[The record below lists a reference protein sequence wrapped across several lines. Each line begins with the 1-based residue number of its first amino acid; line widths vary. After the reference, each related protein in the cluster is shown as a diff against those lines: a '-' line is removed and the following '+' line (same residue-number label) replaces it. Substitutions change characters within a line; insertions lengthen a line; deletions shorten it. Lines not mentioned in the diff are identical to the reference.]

1 MPRKRLFCQ
10 GNDTR
15 TGRRHACLLY
25 PSHGRLRFIT
35 SHSRFALASTMR
47 KTKRLRRRLTW
58 RSSVHHSKMHL
69 SAIMVWILEYFFFAK
84 FTVLTWFA
92 NHSVIR
98 LRKVAFFG
106 AKKPLVFFHLPA
118 VWLPRIPDNCFLTS
132 LSYFSVG
139 RMTHSAQTMFGFS
152 STWMRSCTGKLCR
165 LFTTLGFV
173 MCTVSGSI
181 ERIERCIGTGLF
193 TQLTV
198 SLFSL
203 LTKVL
208 LLAGLSTQTSGGK
221 LNLNL

>member
-1 MPRKRLFCQ
+1 MV
-10 GNDTR
+10 NN
-15 TGRRHACLLY
+15 
-25 PSHGRLRFIT
+25 
-35 SHSRFALASTMR
+35 
-47 KTKRLRRRLTW
+47 
-58 RSSVHHSKMHL
+58 SKMHL
-69 SAIMVWILEYFFFAK
+69 SAIMVWILEYFLSFAT

-106 AKKPLVFFHLPA
+106 AKKTLVFLHLPA
-118 VWLPRIPDNCFLTS
+118 VWLPRITDNCFVTS
-132 LSYFSVG
+132 FSYFSVG
-139 RMTHSAQTMFGFS
+139 RITHSAQTMFGFS
-152 STWMRSCTGKLCR
+152 STWCVFVGKLYR

-173 MCTVSGSI
+173 MCTVTGSI
-181 ERIERCIGTGLF
+181 ERIQRCIGTGLF

-198 SLFSL
+198 PLFSL